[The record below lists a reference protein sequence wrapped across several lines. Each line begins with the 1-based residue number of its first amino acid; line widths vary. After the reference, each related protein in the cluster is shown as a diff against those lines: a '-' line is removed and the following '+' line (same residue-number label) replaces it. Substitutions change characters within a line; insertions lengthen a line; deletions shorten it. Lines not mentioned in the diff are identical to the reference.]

1 MIIHG
6 KVYSTNEPQEIEIT
20 GSSVFIAS
28 NIQSYTKSVDG
39 YEVTGY
45 EYDCT
50 EYTKD
55 EFLLQQSNKMAQL
68 SQELAAAK
76 ILLGVD

>member
-1 MIIHG
+1 M
-6 KVYSTNEPQEIEIT
+6 KVRGPVQPEAIQFT
-20 GSSVFIAS
+20 GDSVLVAS
-28 NIQSYTKSVDG
+28 NVTPYEEQFDG
-39 YEVTGY
+39 RTLSGY

-50 EYTKD
+50 VYTKD
-55 EFLLQQSNKMAQL
+55 EYLALQSAQISSL